1 MIPYRTLQFGSY
13 SPALEEKNQS
23 RFSSSDVALYWMT
36 HMRDSRNIAKLLE
49 INMLKKIYVL
59 SEEDRANR
67 ELLRTRRQLMEH
79 RSDVMRQIKSRL
91 LLYGIKSRF
100 PQKRS

>member
-1 MIPYRTLQFGSY
+1 
-13 SPALEEKNQS
+13 
-23 RFSSSDVALYWMT
+23 MT

-67 ELLRTRRQLMEH
+67 ELLRTRRQLMDH